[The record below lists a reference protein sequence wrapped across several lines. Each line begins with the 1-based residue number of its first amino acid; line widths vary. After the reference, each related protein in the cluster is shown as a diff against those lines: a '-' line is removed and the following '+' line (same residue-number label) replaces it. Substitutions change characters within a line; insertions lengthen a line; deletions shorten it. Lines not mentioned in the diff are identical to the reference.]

1 MIFHSPFPDVTIPDV
16 SFTFYVLRHAEHLAE
31 KAALIDGATGRTS
44 TYGQIANAVRKV
56 AHGLAARGFDK
67 GDVLALYSPN
77 LPEYPIPFLAAAL
90 LGGITTTINPLYT
103 VDELSFQLNDAHAK
117 FLFTAPAFV
126 EKALGGQQYSNVQE
140 VFSFGE
146 AAGTTPFAAL
156 LENDGS
162 VPTVEIDVRD
172 DVVALPYSSGTT
184 GLAKGVML
192 THHNLVANLCQWGPT
207 GMVTE
212 QDAAIGVLPFYHIYG
227 LTVILSLGLA
237 SGATIVS
244 LPRFD
249 LAQFLQTIQDRRVS
263 VGYVAPPILLALA
276 KQPVVDEYDLSSL
289 RVMLSAAAP
298 LGKDVQEAAAA
309 RLGCAVIQAWGLT
322 ETSPLATISPLEP
335 SLQKAGSAGVCVSNT
350 ECKIVDI
357 TTGGELEANQEGEV
371 CVRGPQ
377 VMKGYLNN
385 PTATAD
391 MLEADGWLHTGD
403 IGYFDAEGYLYI
415 VDRLKELIKYKG
427 MQVAPAELEA
437 ILLTHPAVADVA
449 VIPRPDEEAGEI
461 PKACIVLRPGISAST
476 DELMTYVAGRVAPH
490 KKIRRIEFIEQV
502 PKSASGKILRRV
514 LIERERASMADE
526 QV

>member
-16 SFTFYVLRHAEHLAE
+16 PFASYVLRHAEHLAQ
-31 KAALIDGATGRTS
+31 KPALIDGATGHTY
-44 TYGQIANAVRKV
+44 TYGQIAHAVRQV
-56 AHGLAARGFDK
+56 ANSLAGRGFGK

-90 LGGITTTINPLYT
+90 LGGTTTTINPLYT
-103 VDELSFQLNDAHAK
+103 VDELTFQLNDAHAK
-117 FLFTAPAFV
+117 FLFTVPAFV
-126 EKALGGQQYSNVQE
+126 EKALAGQQHSNVQE

-146 AAGTTPFAAL
+146 APGTTPFAAL
-156 LENDGS
+156 LENEGDVS
-162 VPTVEIDVRD
+162 PAEINMRE

-192 THHNLVANLCQWGPT
+192 THHNLVTNLCQWEPI

-212 QDAAIGVLPFYHIYG
+212 QDIAIGVLPFYHIYG
-227 LTVILSLGLA
+227 LMVILSLGLA

-249 LAQFLQTIQDRRVS
+249 LAQFLQTIQNYRVS
-263 VGYVAPPILLALA
+263 IGYVAPPVLLALA

-289 RVMLSAAAP
+289 RVILSGAAP
-298 LGKDVQEAAAA
+298 LGKDVQEVAAA
-309 RLGCAVIQAWGLT
+309 RLRCPVIQGWGMT
-322 ETSPLATISPLEP
+322 ETSPLVTGSPLE
-335 SLQKAGSAGVCVSNT
+335 SSRQKAGAVGVCVSNT
-350 ECKIVDI
+350 ECKIIDI
-357 TTGGELEANQEGEV
+357 TTGAERGPDQEGEV

-385 PTATAD
+385 PAATAG

-403 IGYFDAEGYLYI
+403 IGYFDADGYLYI

-461 PKACIVLRPGISAST
+461 PKACIVLKPEIQAST
-476 DELMTYVAGRVAPH
+476 DELMAYVAGRVAPH

-502 PKSASGKILRRV
+502 PKSATGKILRRV
-514 LIERERASMADE
+514 LIERERASTASK
-526 QV
+526 